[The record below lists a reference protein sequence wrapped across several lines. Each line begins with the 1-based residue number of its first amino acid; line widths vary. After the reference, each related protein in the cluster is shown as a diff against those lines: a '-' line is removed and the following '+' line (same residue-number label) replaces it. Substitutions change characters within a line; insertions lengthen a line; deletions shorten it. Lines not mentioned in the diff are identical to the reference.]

1 MLVLLVLACHD
12 TPATP
17 KWLSSCSTTAPDVT
31 CVNAD
36 SVTRTKTDEGE
47 DQIICHW
54 DCVEIGGDHGGPDS
68 SPLAEPFTTGL
79 DLVFQL
85 QERSVD
91 GGDSSVADAPVY
103 SCYEQVQAHR
113 FDDRCP

>member
-1 MLVLLVLACHD
+1 MILVLSILACD
-12 TPATP
+12 STPAAP
-17 KWLSSCSTTAPDVT
+17 KWLSACSTTAPDVT

-36 SVTRTKTDEGE
+36 SVKRTKTDEGE

-54 DCVEIGGDHGGPDS
+54 DCVEIGGDKGGPDS

-85 QERSVD
+85 NAD
-91 GGDSSVADAPVY
+91 GV
-103 SCYEQVQAHR
+103 CYEQVQAHR
-113 FDDRCP
+113 FEDRCP

>member
-1 MLVLLVLACHD
+1 MLVFLVLACD
-12 TPATP
+12 RTPATP
-17 KWLSSCSTTAPDVT
+17 KWLSPCSITAPDVT

-36 SVTRTKTDEGE
+36 SVTRTKTDKGE
-47 DQIICHW
+47 DQILCHW
-54 DCVEIGGDHGGPDS
+54 GCVEIGGDKGGPDS

-85 QERSVD
+85 DAD
-91 GGDSSVADAPVY
+91 GV
-103 SCYEQVQAHR
+103 CYQLVHAHR